1 MQVIQMKDYQ
11 ALELVQ
17 QNYQTFIV
25 FMDKESGDLKASF
38 QYLREIKSGFV
49 YLCDQTD
56 SEDSDEEEVDQK
68 KSDKSRA
75 EKQSNSAENQVE
87 DTATKTQELGHFG

>member
-25 FMDKESGDLKASF
+25 FIDKESGDLKASF
-38 QYLREIKSGFV
+38 
-49 YLCDQTD
+49 
-56 SEDSDEEEVDQK
+56 
-68 KSDKSRA
+68 
-75 EKQSNSAENQVE
+75 
-87 DTATKTQELGHFG
+87 